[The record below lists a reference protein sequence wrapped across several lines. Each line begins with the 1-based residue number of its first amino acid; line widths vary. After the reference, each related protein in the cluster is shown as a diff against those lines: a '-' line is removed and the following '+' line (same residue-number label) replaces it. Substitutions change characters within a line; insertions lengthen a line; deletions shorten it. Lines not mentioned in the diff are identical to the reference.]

1 MRTWIDDTGRY
12 RTVARLVEVRPDGV
26 RLLKANG
33 RFSTVPFSR
42 LSNHD
47 RLYASATAARVES
60 QLAQQPKPNDTA
72 GL

>member
-1 MRTWIDDTGRY
+1 
-12 RTVARLVEVRPDGV
+12 
-26 RLLKANG
+26 
-33 RFSTVPFSR
+33 VPFSR